1 MLADR
6 FAIIALAAFS
16 FAAPALA
23 QDDARPLQDLEA
35 TRINPFQI
43 LIEFEYEGGACEQIA
58 PAELGEVTDG
68 TVAVT
73 IPTTSTSEM
82 CTMQVVEID
91 VRYAIAT
98 EEAVTQ
104 VDVTLAAP
112 DGRTIGTGS
121 AQVEQVEQ
129 D

>member
-1 MLADR
+1 MLANR
-6 FAIIALAAFS
+6 FAIIAVAAFS
-16 FAAPALA
+16 FAAPAMA
-23 QDDARPLQDLEA
+23 QDETRPLKDLEA

-58 PAELGEVTDG
+58 PAELGEVVDG
-68 TVAVT
+68 TLAVT

-98 EEAVTQ
+98 EDDVTHL
-104 VDVTLAAP
+104 DVTLNAP

-121 AQVEQVEQ
+121 IDVQQ